1 MPSLPIF
8 EEAERNGDGDLIKK
22 DDNGN
27 ETNVSELFAPGKRK
41 TSNVEM
47 LVIEARIADEKPDK
61 DMNPAFPMGDDTA
74 EEALARMDNDGLDP
88 AWLSGP
94 SDYRP

>member
-1 MPSLPIF
+1 MRELPIF
-8 EEAERNGDGDLIKK
+8 KEAERNGDGDLIKK
-22 DDNGN
+22 DSNGN
-27 ETNVSELFAPGKRK
+27 ETNVSSLFAPGKRK

-47 LVIEARIADEKPDK
+47 LVIEARLADKNGPLD
-61 DMNPAFPMGDDTA
+61 NPAFPMGDDTA
-74 EEALARMDNDGLDP
+74 EEALARMDNEGLDP

>member
-1 MPSLPIF
+1 MRDLPIF
-8 EEAERNGDGDLIKK
+8 KDAERDSDGDLIKK
-22 DDNGN
+22 DSNGK
-27 ETNVSELFAPGKRK
+27 ETNVSKLFAPGKRK

-61 DMNPAFPMGDDTA
+61 DMNPAFPMGDETA
-74 EEALARMDNDGLDP
+74 SEALDRMDREGLEP
-88 AWLSGP
+88 AWLQGP

>member
-1 MPSLPIF
+1 MTDLAIF
-8 EEAERNGDGDLIKK
+8 ENAERNEEGDLIKT
-22 DDNGN
+22 DEQGN
-27 ETNVSELFAPGKRK
+27 TVNVSNLFAPGKRK

-74 EEALARMDNDGLDP
+74 IEALDRMDAEGLDP

>member
-47 LVIEARIADEKPDK
+47 LVIEARLADENGPLD
-61 DMNPAFPMGDDTA
+61 NPAFPMGDDTA
-74 EEALARMDNDGLDP
+74 EEALARMDNEGIDP
-88 AWLSGP
+88 AWLQGP

>member
-1 MPSLPIF
+1 MKELPIF
-8 EEAERNGDGDLIKK
+8 KDAERNDEGDLIKK

-47 LVIEARIADEKPDK
+47 LVIEARLADENGPLD
-61 DMNPAFPMGDDTA
+61 NPAFPMGDETA
-74 EEALARMDNDGLDP
+74 EEALARMDEEGLDP

>member
-1 MPSLPIF
+1 MTDLPIF
-8 EEAERNGDGDLIKK
+8 DEAERNSDGDLIKT
-22 DDNGN
+22 DHNGH
-27 ETNVSELFAPGKRK
+27 ETNLTKLLQPGKRK

-47 LVIEARIADEKPDK
+47 LLIEARLADEKGPIE
-61 DMNPAFPMGDDTA
+61 NPAFPMGDDTA
-74 EEALARMDNDGLDP
+74 DEALARMDEEGLDP